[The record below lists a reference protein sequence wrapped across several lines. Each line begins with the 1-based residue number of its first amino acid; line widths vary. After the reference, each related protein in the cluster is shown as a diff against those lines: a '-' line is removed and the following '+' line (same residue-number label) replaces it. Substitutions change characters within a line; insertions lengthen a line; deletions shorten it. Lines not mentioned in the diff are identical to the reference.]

1 MIENVLWVA
10 VAFMLACSLLSKK
23 RRMRKLLGAIGWGFF
38 SIHWFYQPMHF
49 IEIGDYVN
57 VVLVIIV
64 GIVCLLLAYN
74 MFKEYRSSRL
84 IGDGSV
90 DVTSMATSATAL
102 ASLFYFPFAQMEFL
116 NTWIISLVT
125 DNVFWVLQVLGHP
138 AQMAAWNKI
147 ALNGYQVEIILACTA
162 IESIALFIGLIA
174 SVNAPLKKLAAAFM
188 VSVPIIYALNIIRDV
203 FVIVAYAYQ
212 WFGPNSFEIA
222 HHTIA
227 KAGSGIALFAIAYV
241 VMRILPELVDLIEGI
256 WYMVAGYVHSI
267 YERVTGND

>member
-23 RRMRKLLGAIGWGFF
+23 RRIRKLIGAIGWGFF
-38 SIHWFYQPMHF
+38 SIHWFYQPTHF

-57 VVLVIIV
+57 VVLVTV
-64 GIVCLLLAYN
+64 MGILCLILAYN
-74 MFKEYRSSRL
+74 MFKEYRSFEPVSNS
-84 IGDGSV
+84 SV
-90 DVTSMATSATAL
+90 DVTSMATAATAL
-102 ASLFYFPFAQMEFL
+102 ASLFYFPFAQMNFL
-116 NTWIISLVT
+116 NIWIISLVT
-125 DNVFWVLQVLGHP
+125 DNVFWVLQTLGHP
-138 AQMAAWNKI
+138 AEMAAWNKI
-147 ALNGYQVEIILACTA
+147 SLGGYQVEIILACTA

-174 SVNAPLKKLAAAFM
+174 SVNAPWKKLAAAFL

-227 KAGSGIALFAIAYV
+227 KAGSGVALFAIAYV

-256 WYMVAGYVHSI
+256 WYMVAEYIHSL
-267 YERVTGND
+267 YEKVVGND